1 MKKILVIEDEAPLR
15 QDILEILECLDF
27 HGLEAQ
33 NGKIGVQLAQQDTPD
48 LIICDIMMPEL
59 DGYGVLKTLRDHP
72 DTATIPFIFLSA
84 KADKA
89 DIRKGLNLGADDYL
103 TKPFTI
109 NELEESIVNCLEKQV
124 RRHKALETIIQ
135 SDNDDKYSKLVQ
147 EEELLATLHKQLQY
161 SHNIQAII
169 HHTLTTIRNLFQ
181 IHRCSFFVYKYN
193 SDAANFDLIDQV
205 VAPDLQNIPASISIQ
220 VVPEL
225 GQLILNLNELQV
237 NDIHTE
243 DELTVLMQ
251 KQLIEMGLNSILA
264 VCTQVLSGEVG
275 IIVCEHFFEI
285 RTWHNNEVDLLQ
297 SIADQLPVSF

>member
-15 QDILEILECLDF
+15 QDIIEILECLDF
-27 HGLEAQ
+27 QGLEAQ

-72 DTATIPFIFLSA
+72 DTAIIPFIFLSA

-89 DIRKGLNLGADDYL
+89 DIRKGMNLGADDYL

-109 NELEESIVNCLEKQV
+109 SELEESIVNCLEKQV
-124 RRHKALETIIQ
+124 RRQKSLETLIQ
-135 SDNDDKYSKLVQ
+135 SRNDDKYSTLVK
-147 EEELLATLHKQLQY
+147 EEEFLASLHKQVQY
-161 SHNIQAII
+161 SHNVHDII
-169 HHTLTTIRNLFQ
+169 HNTLTTIRNLFQ

-193 SDAANFDLIDQV
+193 LEAADFYLIDQV
-205 VAPDLQNIPASISIQ
+205 VAPDLDNIPKSISIQ
-220 VVPEL
+220 AVPEL
-225 GQLILNLNELQV
+225 GQLILSLSKLQV

-251 KQLIEMGLNSILA
+251 KQLIAMGLNSILA

-285 RTWHNNEVDLLQ
+285 RTWLDNEVDLLQ